1 FHSQAVYTLCDEGEI
16 AGLLERI
23 AEIFPGVMVGSYIKW
38 QAEDYRTKLTFDGTD
53 REAVARAADM
63 LVDELD
69 AKLFVRRD

>member
-1 FHSQAVYTLCDEGEI
+1 
-16 AGLLERI
+16 
-23 AEIFPGVMVGSYIKW
+23 MVGSYIKW